1 MLSHATRWYAKAF
14 PHPYEKLREGSMKKL
29 PPYEN
34 LPFLPAMIAET
45 VCGEEY
51 TEQEWSEGL
60 RDKERANKV
69 EIKRQAMTPEQVEA
83 FAAYVDER
91 CKIAY
96 ELKADYFMKIVNA
109 KGNRGL
115 DQLYVYVRHWLVSWL
130 SLKPE
135 NKKYVITGLVK
146 TRDVFEA
153 PNAEAGVAFFRAK
166 YMATI
171 DKESSILSVEL
182 LEDFRKNNPK
192 SPINL

>member
-1 MLSHATRWYAKAF
+1 
-14 PHPYEKLREGSMKKL
+14 MKKI

-51 TEQEWSEGL
+51 TEQEYSEGL
-60 RDKERANKV
+60 RNKERAYKV
-69 EIKRQAMTPEQVEA
+69 EVKRQAMTPEQVEA
-83 FAAYVDER
+83 FAKYVDER

-96 ELKADYFMKIVNA
+96 ELKADYFMKIVKA
-109 KGNRGL
+109 KGNQGL
-115 DQLYVYVRHWLVSWL
+115 DQLYVYVRHWLVSRL
-130 SLKPE
+130 STSKLE
-135 NKKYVITGLVK
+135 NNKYVITGLVK

-192 SPINL
+192 SSINL